1 MINATLETDMTVIDK
16 PHSTNSDPSLSYAKR
31 PLTLQA
37 GDRLTRAEFERRYKA
52 LPKIK
57 QAELIEGVVFM
68 PSPVHF
74 HAHSQPHGQI
84 MGWLFPYSASTPKVL
99 IGDNATLR
107 LDTENEVQPDAAL
120 FIKGGKCKI
129 SDDDYLEGAPEL
141 IVEIAA
147 SSVSYD
153 LYDKLKIYRRNG
165 VQEYVVWQVNDNR
178 VDWFELN
185 EGQYLPLAPG
195 ANGIIKSKVF
205 PGLNL
210 AVNDLLEGNMA
221 NVLVELQKGLASEE
235 HTKFVEKLKNM

>member
-1 MINATLETDMTVIDK
+1 MTILDK
-16 PHSTNSDPSLSYAKR
+16 PRPANSEPPLLYPKR
-31 PLTLQA
+31 PLTLQT
-37 GDRLTRAEFERRYKA
+37 GYRLTRAEFERRYKA
-52 LPKIK
+52 QPKIK

-84 MGWLFPYSASTPKVL
+84 MGWLFPYSASTPNVL

-120 FIKGGKCKI
+120 FIKNGKCKI
-129 SDDDYLEGAPEL
+129 SEDDYLEGAPEL

-153 LYDKLKIYRRNG
+153 LFDKLKIYRRNG
-165 VQEYVVWQVNDNR
+165 VQEYVVWQVNDKR
-178 VDWFELN
+178 VDWFELV
-185 EGQYLPLAPG
+185 EGQYLPLVPD

-221 NVLVELQKGLASEE
+221 KVLDELQKGLASEE
-235 HTKFVEKLKNM
+235 HVKFMQGLSGD

>member
-1 MINATLETDMTVIDK
+1 MIVATVETDMTIVDK
-16 PHSTNSDPSLSYAKR
+16 PRPTNSDLSLDYSKR

-57 QAELIEGVVFM
+57 KAELIEGVVFM

-84 MGWLFPYSASTPKVL
+84 IGWLFPYSAATPKVL

-165 VQEYVVWQVNDNR
+165 VQEYVVWQVNDKR

-185 EGQYLPLAPG
+185 EGQYLPLTPD

-210 AVNDLLEGNMA
+210 AVNDLLEGSME
-221 NVLVELQKGLASEE
+221 NVLAELQKGLASEE
-235 HTKFVEKLKNM
+235 HIKFVERVKGN

>member
-1 MINATLETDMTVIDK
+1 MTIVDK
-16 PHSTNSDPSLSYAKR
+16 PRSTNSDPSFSYTKR

-57 QAELIEGVVFM
+57 KAELIEGVVFM

-74 HAHSQPHGQI
+74 QAHSQPHSDIITWVG
-84 MGWLFPYSASTPKVL
+84 FYKASTPNL
-99 IGDNATLR
+99 QTGDNATLR

-165 VQEYVVWQVNDNR
+165 VQEYVVWQVNDKR
-178 VDWFELN
+178 LDWFELN
-185 EGQYLPLAPG
+185 EGQYLPLTPD

-210 AVNDLLEGNMA
+210 AVNDLLEGDMA
-221 NVLVELQKGLASEE
+221 KVLAELQKGLASEE
-235 HTKFVEKLKNM
+235 HVKFVERVSGD

>member
-1 MINATLETDMTVIDK
+1 MTILDK
-16 PHSTNSDPSLSYAKR
+16 PRPANSEPPLLYPKR
-31 PLTLQA
+31 PLTLQT

-52 LPKIK
+52 QPKIK

-84 MGWLFPYSASTPKVL
+84 MGWLFPYSASTPNVL

-107 LDTENEVQPDAAL
+107 LDAENEVQPDAAL
-120 FIKGGKCKI
+120 FIKNGKCKI
-129 SDDDYLEGAPEL
+129 SEDDYLEGAPEL

-153 LYDKLKIYRRNG
+153 LFDKLKIYRRNG
-165 VQEYVVWQVNDNR
+165 VQEYVVWQVNDKR
-178 VDWFELN
+178 VDWFELV
-185 EGQYLPLAPG
+185 EGQYLPLVPD

-221 NVLVELQKGLASEE
+221 KVLDELQKGLASEE
-235 HTKFVEKLKNM
+235 HVKFMQGLSGD

>member
-1 MINATLETDMTVIDK
+1 
-16 PHSTNSDPSLSYAKR
+16 
-31 PLTLQA
+31 
-37 GDRLTRAEFERRYKA
+37 
-52 LPKIK
+52 
-57 QAELIEGVVFM
+57 
-68 PSPVHF
+68 
-74 HAHSQPHGQI
+74 
-84 MGWLFPYSASTPKVL
+84 MGWLFPYSASTPNVL

-185 EGQYLPLAPG
+185 EGQYLPLTPD
-195 ANGIIKSKVF
+195 ANGVIKSKVF

-210 AVNDLLEGNMA
+210 AVHDLLEGEMA
-221 NVLVELQKGLASEE
+221 NVLAELQKGLASEE
-235 HTKFVEKLKNM
+235 HVKFMQGLSGD

>member
-1 MINATLETDMTVIDK
+1 MTIVDK
-16 PHSTNSDPSLSYAKR
+16 PRPTNSDPSFSYTKR

-57 QAELIEGVVFM
+57 KAELIEESSSCRHQFIFKLIANRIVTSLLGWVFIK
-68 PSPVHF
+68 PPPLIYKQ
-74 HAHSQPHGQI
+74 AT
-84 MGWLFPYSASTPKVL
+84 TPRC
-99 IGDNATLR
+99 AWTP
-107 LDTENEVQPDAAL
+107 ENEVQPDAAL

-129 SDDDYLEGAPEL
+129 SDDDYLGGAPEL

-165 VQEYVVWQVNDNR
+165 VQEYVVWQVNDKR
-178 VDWFELN
+178 LDWFELN
-185 EGQYLPLAPG
+185 EGQYLPLTPD

-210 AVNDLLEGNMA
+210 AVNDLLEGTW
-221 NVLVELQKGLASEE
+221 QRC
-235 HTKFVEKLKNM
+235 

>member
-1 MINATLETDMTVIDK
+1 MTIVDK
-16 PHSTNSDPSLSYAKR
+16 PRPTNSDPSFSYTK
-31 PLTLQA
+31 PPPTLQA

-57 QAELIEGVVFM
+57 QAELIEGVVFI

-74 HAHSQPHGQI
+74 QSHSQPHSAI
-84 MGWLFPYSASTPKVL
+84 ISWLVFYKASTLNLQTGSNP
-99 IGDNATLR
+99 TLR
-107 LDTENEVQPDAAL
+107 LDAENEVQPDALL

-165 VQEYVVWQVNDNR
+165 VQEYVVWQVNDKR
-178 VDWFELN
+178 LDWFELN
-185 EGQYLPLAPG
+185 EGQYLPLTPD

-210 AVNDLLEGNMA
+210 AVNDLLEGDIA
-221 NVLVELQKGLASEE
+221 KVLAELQKGLASEE
-235 HTKFVEKLKNM
+235 HIKFVERLKSN

>member
-1 MINATLETDMTVIDK
+1 
-16 PHSTNSDPSLSYAKR
+16 
-31 PLTLQA
+31 
-37 GDRLTRAEFERRYKA
+37 
-52 LPKIK
+52 
-57 QAELIEGVVFM
+57 M

-74 HAHSQPHGQI
+74 QSHSQPHSAI
-84 MGWLFPYSASTPKVL
+84 ISWLVFYKASTLNLQTGSNP
-99 IGDNATLR
+99 TLR

-165 VQEYVVWQVNDNR
+165 VQEYVVWQVNDKR

-185 EGQYLPLAPG
+185 EGQYLPLTPD

-210 AVNDLLEGNMA
+210 AVNDLLEGDMA
-221 NVLVELQKGLASEE
+221 KVLAELQKGLASEE
-235 HTKFVEKLKNM
+235 HVKFVERVSGD

>member
-1 MINATLETDMTVIDK
+1 MTILDK
-16 PHSTNSDPSLSYAKR
+16 PRPTNSEPPLLYPKR
-31 PLTLQA
+31 PLTLQT

-52 LPKIK
+52 QPKIK

-84 MGWLFPYSASTPKVL
+84 MGWLFPYSASTPNVL

-107 LDTENEVQPDAAL
+107 LDAENEVQPDAAL
-120 FIKGGKCKI
+120 FIKNGKCKI
-129 SDDDYLEGAPEL
+129 SEDDYLEGAPEL

-153 LYDKLKIYRRNG
+153 LFDKLKIYRRNG
-165 VQEYVVWQVNDNR
+165 VQEYVVWQVNDKR
-178 VDWFELN
+178 VDWFELV
-185 EGQYLPLAPG
+185 EGQYLPLVPD

-221 NVLVELQKGLASEE
+221 KVLDELQKGLASEE
-235 HTKFVEKLKNM
+235 HVKFMQGLSGD

>member
-1 MINATLETDMTVIDK
+1 MTIVDK
-16 PHSTNSDPSLSYAKR
+16 PRPTNSDPSFSYTKR

-57 QAELIEGVVFM
+57 KAELIEGVVFM

-74 HAHSQPHGQI
+74 QAHSQPHSAI
-84 MGWLFPYSASTPKVL
+84 ISWLVFYKASTLNLQTGSNP
-99 IGDNATLR
+99 TLR

-165 VQEYVVWQVNDNR
+165 VQEYVVWQVNDKR
-178 VDWFELN
+178 LDWFELN
-185 EGQYLPLAPG
+185 EGQYLPLAPD

-210 AVNDLLEGNMA
+210 AVNDLLEGDMA
-221 NVLVELQKGLASEE
+221 KVLAELQKGLASEE
-235 HTKFVEKLKNM
+235 HVKFVERVSGD

>member
-1 MINATLETDMTVIDK
+1 MTILDK
-16 PHSTNSDPSLSYAKR
+16 PRPANSEPPLLYPKR
-31 PLTLQA
+31 PLTLQT

-52 LPKIK
+52 QPKIK

-84 MGWLFPYSASTPKVL
+84 MGWLFPYSASTPDVL

-107 LDTENEVQPDAAL
+107 LDAENEVQPDGAL
-120 FIKGGKCKI
+120 FIKNGKCKI
-129 SDDDYLEGAPEL
+129 SEDDYLEGAPEL

-153 LYDKLKIYRRNG
+153 LFDKLKIYRRNG
-165 VQEYVVWQVNDNR
+165 VQEYVVWQVNDKR
-178 VDWFELN
+178 VDWFELV
-185 EGQYLPLAPG
+185 EGQYLPLVPD

-221 NVLVELQKGLASEE
+221 KVLDELQKGLASEE
-235 HTKFVEKLKNM
+235 HVKFMQGLSGD

>member
-1 MINATLETDMTVIDK
+1 MTIVDK
-16 PHSTNSDPSLSYAKR
+16 PRPTNSDPSLSYTKR
-31 PLTLQA
+31 PPTLQT
-37 GDRLTRAEFERRYKA
+37 GDRLTRAEFERRYKS

-57 QAELIEGVVFM
+57 NAELIEGVVFM

-165 VQEYVVWQVNDNR
+165 VQEYMVWQVNDKR

-185 EGQYLPLAPG
+185 EGQYLSLTPD
-195 ANGIIKSKVF
+195 ANRIIKSKIF

-221 NVLVELQKGLASEE
+221 KVLAELQKGLASEE
-235 HTKFVEKLKNM
+235 HVKFVERVKSN